1 MIRVPVQTIV
11 TGSLKELN
19 AITSGSA
26 PQAELMTD
34 GVELL
39 NQIFDDWNA
48 QRGMIYADL
57 FEPFTLQ
64 TGGNPTT
71 IGLGGDFNF
80 TQRPVDI
87 DGIQILITGGTPVPY
102 VYCRKR
108 DKQWWQ
114 TLPSPTAT
122 ASYPT
127 DFYYDPT
134 WDPSSASPLGQIY
147 FWPPPTQAYQ
157 CQVWMRAVLA
167 QVTANTTL
175 GLPPGYS
182 YAMRMELAARTAD
195 AKRKPWTANQEARRV
210 RAIEV
215 VAANNNNDP
224 MRIATR
230 DAGMPSGGGSGLPN
244 FFWPSGLMTGG
255 NR

>member
-1 MIRVPVQTIV
+1 MIRVSVQAIV
-11 TGSLKELN
+11 TGALKELN
-19 AITSGSA
+19 AISSGSA

-48 QRGMIYADL
+48 QRGMMYAEL
-57 FEPFTLQ
+57 FEVFTLQ

-71 IGLGGDFNF
+71 IGPGGDFNF

-87 DGIQILITGGTPVPY
+87 DGIQIILTGGTPNPY

-114 TLPSPTAT
+114 TLSSPTTT

-134 WDPSSASPLGQIY
+134 WDPGAASPLGSIY
-147 FWPPPTQAYQ
+147 FWPPPTTAYQ
-157 CQVWMRAVLA
+157 CQVWMRGVLA
-167 QVTANTTL
+167 QVTANTTMS
-175 GLPPGYS
+175 LPPGYA
-182 YAMRMELAARTAD
+182 YAMRMELAGRGSQAW
-195 AKRKPWTANQEARRV
+195 RKPWTSQQQDARIAAV
-210 RAIEV
+210 EKV
-215 VAANNNNDP
+215 MANNNNDP
-224 MRIATR
+224 MRIMTR
-230 DAGMPSGGGSGLPN
+230 DAGMPGSPTKGLPN
-244 FFWPSGLMTGG
+244 FFWPSGLMSG
-255 NR
+255 R

>member
-1 MIRVPVQTIV
+1 MIRVSVQTIV
-11 TGSLKELN
+11 TGALKELN
-19 AITSGSA
+19 ALDSGSA

-48 QRGMIYADL
+48 ERGMIYADL
-57 FEPFTLQ
+57 FQQFVLPTN
-64 TGGNPTT
+64 TNPVTIGPGGN
-71 IGLGGDFNF
+71 LNF

-87 DGIQILITGGTPVPY
+87 DGIQIILTGGTPNPY

-114 TLPSPTAT
+114 RLSSPTVT

-134 WDPSSASPLGQIY
+134 WDPASATPRGSIY
-147 FWPPPTQAYQ
+147 FFPVPTVAYS

-167 QVTANTTL
+167 QVTANTTI

-182 YAMRMELAARTAD
+182 YAMRMELACRLAQS
-195 AKRKPWTANQEARRV
+195 KRKPWTGKQDQMRIDAFARV
-210 RAIEV
+210 KS
-215 VAANNNNDP
+215 NNNDDP
-224 MRIATR
+224 VRIATR
-230 DAGMPSGGGSGLPN
+230 DAGMPSGSGGNLPN
-244 FFWPSGLMTGG
+244 FFWPSGLMTGK
-255 NR
+255 